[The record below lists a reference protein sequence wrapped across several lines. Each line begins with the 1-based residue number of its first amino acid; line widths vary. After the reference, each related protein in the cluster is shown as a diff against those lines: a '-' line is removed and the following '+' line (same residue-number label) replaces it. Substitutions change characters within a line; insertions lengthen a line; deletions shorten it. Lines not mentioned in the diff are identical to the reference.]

1 MTAVGKLEKHKNIN
15 CLKEQTKISKRTRA
29 KDRAM
34 DLETAIEPM
43 QKGVSLFLSYT
54 NMNKMN
60 SLHHMKE
67 HSKISNFLQFESHSS
82 KCDKDRAKDS
92 QVQR

>member
-34 DLETAIEPM
+34 DFKTAIGPM
-43 QKGVSLFLSYT
+43 QKGCPYFYRIQT
-54 NMNKMN
+54 
-60 SLHHMKE
+60 
-67 HSKISNFLQFESHSS
+67 
-82 KCDKDRAKDS
+82 
-92 QVQR
+92 